1 MSKKILTKSNLA
13 HNFSEIGVQNGDTV
27 LIRASL
33 GAVGRM
39 EKKANTFIDALSEV
53 VGPEGTIVSLAFTSG
68 SWIRK
73 PKVEDMFTPD
83 KKSYAGA
90 LPNALLKYPNAY
102 RSAHPMCSYIAI
114 GKNALFVTSD
124 HDCNSTAY
132 EPVRKIIELHGKC
145 MLVGCVNSSPGFT
158 TTHLAEADLGYLD
171 SLPVMPWLN
180 KTYYTD
186 ENGKLKIFSR
196 KDPGL
201 CSQSFYKFYSLYV
214 KEGILKTGHIGNA
227 YSILSNAKEAYDIDF
242 NQLKQNKIFN
252 ICENK
257 NCFMCNAGRW
267 DRIHLAPL
275 YVIRKLISFAKCKLA
290 NLS

>member
-1 MSKKILTKSNLA
+1 MTKKKLTKSELA
-13 HNFSEIGVQNGDTV
+13 HNFSKIGVQNGDVV

-39 EKKANTFIDALSEV
+39 EKKANTFIDALSEI
-53 VGPEGTIVSLAFTSG
+53 VGSEGTIVSLAFTSG

-90 LPNALLKYPNAY
+90 LPNALIKYPNSY
-102 RSAHPMCSYIAI
+102 RSRHPMCSFVSI
-114 GKNALFVTSD
+114 GKHARFLTSD
-124 HDCNSTAY
+124 HDYKSPAY

-145 MLVGCVNSSPGFT
+145 ILVGCVDSSPGFT

-180 KTYYTD
+180 KTYFID
-186 ENGKLKIFSR
+186 ESGKLKIFSR

-214 KEGILKTGHIGNA
+214 KEGILKTGQIGNA
-227 YSILSNAKEAYDIDF
+227 YSILAPAKEAYEIDF
-242 NQLKQNKIFN
+242 CKLKEDKSFN
-252 ICENK
+252 ICEN
-257 NCFMCNAGRW
+257 NCCFTCNASRW
-267 DRIHLAPL
+267 DRIH
-275 YVIRKLISFAKCKLA
+275 KLPFYLVNKILRLFRNRS
-290 NLS
+290 

>member
-1 MSKKILTKSNLA
+1 MLA
-13 HNFSEIGVQNGDTV
+13 HDFSKIGVQNGDTV

-33 GAVGRM
+33 GAIGRM
-39 EKKANTFIDALSEV
+39 EKKANTFIDALYET
-53 VGPEGTIVSLAFTSG
+53 VGSEGTIVSLAFTSG

-73 PKVEDMFTPD
+73 PKVEDAFRPD

-90 LPNALLKYPNAY
+90 LPNALLKYPNKF
-102 RSAHPMCSYIAI
+102 RSEHPMCSYVAI
-114 GKNALFVTSD
+114 GKNAPFVTSG
-124 HDCNSTAY
+124 HDCKSTAY
-132 EPVRKIIELHGKC
+132 EPVRKVIELNGKC

-171 SLPVMPWLN
+171 SLPLMPWLN
-180 KTYYTD
+180 KTYYAD

-227 YSILSNAKEAYDIDF
+227 YSILSNAKKAYDIDF
-242 NQLKQNKIFN
+242 NQLKQNKLFN

-257 NCFMCNAGRW
+257 HCFMCNAGRW
-267 DRIHLAPL
+267 DRIHHIPI
-275 YVIRKLISFAKCKLA
+275 YVIRKLINFAKGKLA